1 LLTFILRR
9 LVMLPVVLFAISLVI
24 VGMLQFIPPERR
36 AANFIRSQRDLQNL
50 DRIIEDY
57 GFDRPFYVQYWLWL
71 REVLQ
76 GNLGYSKGAGD
87 TVLASL
93 QKRLPVSAEL
103 ALFSF
108 IPIMILGIWLGT
120 VAALNRGG
128 FWDNLISNLSIVSW
142 SLPQFV
148 FGIFLLVILYGLA
161 GLFGLGRLSNTYL
174 EEIARGTI
182 TTPTGFMTV
191 DALLNGRPDMFV
203 NAVSH
208 LVLPTLTIVVTSVG
222 QIIQVMRD
230 AMLEVMPKDYVRT
243 AKAKGLAPNKVAYK
257 HILKNAVIPVITVSG
272 LLFSFIITGVT
283 VVETIFGFNGLGAF
297 FTSAAATFDT
307 PAVLGFSL
315 LIALVVLVSNLV
327 TDLLYGFFDPRIRYD

>member
-1 LLTFILRR
+1 MLTFTLRR
-9 LVMLPVVLFAISLVI
+9 LIMLPVVLFAISLII
-24 VGMLQFIPPERR
+24 VGMLQFIPAERR
-36 AANFIRSQRDLQNL
+36 AANFVRSERELRNI
-50 DRIIEDY
+50 DRVISDY
-57 GFDRPFYVQYWLWL
+57 GFDKPFYVQYWAWL

-76 GNLGYSKGAGD
+76 GNLGYSKGEGE

-103 ALFSF
+103 AFF
-108 IPIMILGIWLGT
+108 AFVPILLVGIWLGT

-128 FWDNLISNLSIVSW
+128 FWDNLISNFSIISW

-148 FGIFLLVILYGLA
+148 FGIFLLVMLYGLA
-161 GLFGLGRLSNTYL
+161 GLFGLGRVSNSYI

-191 DALLNGRPDMFV
+191 DALLNGRPDMFF
-203 NAVSH
+203 NALSH
-208 LVLPTLTIVVTSVG
+208 LVLPVLTIVVTSVG

-257 HILKNAVIPVITVSG
+257 HILKNAVIPVITVTG
-272 LLFSFIITGVT
+272 LLFSGIITGVT
-283 VVETIFGFNGLGAF
+283 IVETIFGFNGLGAF

-315 LIALVVLVSNLV
+315 LIALVVLISNLI
-327 TDLLYGFFDPRIRYD
+327 TDLLYGLFDPRIRYD